1 MSTKTPPHRSFL
13 WPHLIRYHEFKRRLG
28 YTSFQNTFLA
38 RDLDQFAA
46 YRGLASLDQFDD
58 RFIFDWIYI
67 LSHRSARTK
76 NKMLS
81 YARGFV
87 EYLLRQD
94 FIRSDPTLRIPP
106 IKFKAYKPHIYSIEE
121 IHRLLQEAAKLKG
134 PLGRTFPMLLLLIY
148 ACGLRIREALRLN
161 IQDVDFEQNMLS
173 LWNTKFHKERLAP
186 FSFIMAS
193 KLKNYLDS
201 RRTAFPAAM
210 PHDPFFC
217 HTHGVLSY
225 TYVLTIFHQI
235 LRRCGLPKAGSPNPR
250 LHDLRHTFAVHRLY
264 KWYQEGHDILNK
276 LPILSTYMGHISV
289 EDTQVYLSV
298 TRALLREGDKRFQ
311 RSFENLTQSSLKRLF
326 KQL

>member
-1 MSTKTPPHRSFL
+1 MSPITSHSSFL

-28 YTSFQNTFLA
+28 YTSFQNTSLA
-38 RDLDQFAA
+38 RDMDQFTI
-46 YRGLASLDQFDD
+46 YRCLASLEQLDD
-58 RFIFDWIYI
+58 RFIFDWIHV

-76 NKMLS
+76 NKMLC
-81 YARGFV
+81 YARGFF
-87 EYLLRQD
+87 EHLLRQD
-94 FIRSDPTLRIPP
+94 LIRFNPTLRIPP

-121 IHRLLQEAAKLKG
+121 IHSLLQEAAKLKG
-134 PLGRTFPMLLLLIY
+134 PPGRTFPMLLLLIY
-148 ACGLRIREALRLN
+148 ACGLRIREALRLK
-161 IQDVDFEQNMLS
+161 IQDVDLEQNMLS
-173 LWNTKFHKERLAP
+173 LWKTKFHKERLAP
-186 FSFIMAS
+186 FSPITAS
-193 KLKNYLDS
+193 KLKIYLDF
-201 RRTAFPAAM
+201 RRTAFPGSM

-235 LRRCGLPKAGSPNPR
+235 LRRSGLTKSGSPNPR

-311 RSFENLTQSSLKRLF
+311 RSFENLTQSSLRRLF
-326 KQL
+326 KRQ